1 MSGGVD
7 SSVAAARLV
16 DAGWDVVG
24 VTLHL
29 WDSPD
34 PDAQSRCCAP
44 EDQRDARRVADLL
57 GIPHYTFDRRE
68 LFRERVVAP
77 FVDAYLEGRTPS
89 PCVACNEH
97 VKVRELVPLADRLGA
112 RFVATGHYARIERD
126 AEGHARLFRGR
137 DARKDQSYFLHV
149 VDDEELERTCFPLG
163 DATKEEVRA
172 EALARKLPGATKGE
186 SQELC
191 FVGQGRYAAFVEERA
206 AGRARPGAVVDD
218 DGRVLGAHDGVH
230 RFTVGQRKGLGVQT
244 DGKALFVRSIDAR
257 TGLVT
262 LGGPDRLAAGG
273 AVLSALRLAGDVALP
288 PGGEVRCEVQ
298 VRYRTDA
305 VPAVVAREI
314 GPTGAQEIVARFASP
329 VRAVSPGQVAVL
341 YRGERVLG
349 GGPIERSLAASRD
362 PVSVVGA
369 AGAAP
374 GVAQ

>member
-44 EDQRDARRVADLL
+44 EDQRDARRVADAL
-57 GIPHYTFDRRE
+57 GFSHYTFDRRE
-68 LFRERVVAP
+68 LFRERVVDP
-77 FVDAYLEGRTPS
+77 FVEAYLEGRTPS

-97 VKVRELVPLADRLGA
+97 VKVRELIPLAERLGA

-126 AEGHARLFRGR
+126 AAGRARLFRGR

-149 VDDEELERTCFPLG
+149 VDDDELDRTCFPLG
-163 DATKEEVRA
+163 DLSKEQVRA

-206 AGRARPGAVVDD
+206 AGRVRRGTVVDD
-218 DGRVLGAHDGVH
+218 EGRALGKHDGIH

-244 DGKALFVRSIDAR
+244 DGRALFVRSIDSAS
-257 TGLVT
+257 GLVT
-262 LGGPDRLAAGG
+262 LGSPDRLASSG
-273 AVLSALRLAGDVALP
+273 AVLSSLRLAGDVTLP
-288 PGGEVRCEVQ
+288 TSCEVQ
-298 VRYRTDA
+298 VRYRTEA
-305 VPAVVAREI
+305 VPAVVSRE
-314 GPTGAQEIVARFASP
+314 TGTSGREEIVVRFMTS

-341 YRGERVLG
+341 YRGDRVLG
-349 GGPIERSLAASRD
+349 GGPIERAIAAASATRT
-362 PVSVVGA
+362 PEPAAAVG
-369 AGAAP
+369 P
-374 GVAQ
+374 

>member
-1 MSGGVD
+1 VIAMSGGVD

-34 PDAQSRCCAP
+34 PDAESRCCAP
-44 EDQRDARRVADLL
+44 EDQRDARRVADAL
-57 GIPHYTFDRRE
+57 GFPHYTFDRRE

-97 VKVRELVPLADRLGA
+97 VKVRELVPLADKLGA

-126 AEGHARLFRGR
+126 ETGKARLHRGKDR
-137 DARKDQSYFLHV
+137 RKDQSYFLHV
-149 VDDEELERTCFPLG
+149 VSDDELERVCFPLG
-163 DATKEEVRA
+163 DLTKEEVRA
-172 EALARKLPGATKGE
+172 DALARGLPGATKGE

-191 FVGQGRYAAFVEERA
+191 FIGQGRYAAFVEERA

-218 DGRVLGAHDGVH
+218 EGRTLGTHDGVH

-244 DGKALFVRSIDAR
+244 DGRPLFVRSIDAR
-257 TGLVT
+257 TGLVM
-262 LGGPDRLAAGG
+262 LGSADGLASAG
-273 AVLSALRLAGDVALP
+273 AVIAAPRLAGDVGFP
-288 PGGEVRCEVQ
+288 FHCEVQ

-305 VPAVVAREI
+305 VAAVVAREI
-314 GPTGAQEIVARFASP
+314 GPTGVSEVVARFAEP
-329 VRAVSPGQVAVL
+329 VRAVSPGQVAVF
-341 YRGERVLG
+341 YRGDRVLG
-349 GGPIERSLAASRD
+349 GGPIERSL
-362 PVSVVGA
+362 PVRAPARAELA
-369 AGAAP
+369 AG
-374 GVAQ
+374 